1 MMTLFFR
8 IENDLF
14 LPVRSVQLASR
25 YESTVFLIDGNKRI
39 NAKSIMG
46 MMSLGLGAGEKV
58 TVVTDGVDEAEA
70 MDNIELY
77 LGKDE

>member
-1 MMTLFFR
+1 
-8 IENDLF
+8 
-14 LPVRSVQLASR
+14 
-25 YESTVFLIDGNKRI
+25 
-39 NAKSIMG
+39 MG